1 MGYSGFLNRNSS
13 LSFKDSINILP
24 FTSSNKKNIRQSL
37 SSSVN
42 NRFTSNIRGP
52 TWWLSL
58 ILLLLSVAIGFQ
70 LGLVFICNIKRCLTE
85 DLSIQEESDRTN
97 TQHVSSIN
105 IPRVSQK
112 KQLILIAV
120 MTSKDFLTT
129 RAPTV
134 MRTWAGKVPGEV
146 IFFSSEG
153 STTNESN
160 INLVSLPSVTDTY
173 PPQKKSFLM
182 MKYIYDHYLN
192 KFEWFMRVDDDVY
205 IRTDNLERLLRSID
219 NRKPYYIGQPGMG
232 TKDEFGK
239 LALGE
244 NENFCM
250 GGPGIILSRET
261 LARFTP
267 HIKKCLKNFYTYHE
281 DVELGRCVHK
291 YANTSCTWS
300 YEMQHIL
307 YNHPNKTEGYKAR
320 NLVSTDILRAVSL
333 HSIKDIRVFT
343 RVHNFALQRRIIE
356 LEQRTMIL
364 NRQINLYNQILHI
377 HNQMKL
383 ETKKIWKLIQIT
395 KNEQMKM
402 KFKQIYK
409 VLNMPDQQIAEQIM
423 ALYDRTYR
431 LFHNEQL
438 STGTFEKILPNK
450 KN

>member
-1 MGYSGFLNRNSS
+1 MTKFVPKSVKFDDNIIIISTVKPMKQDSFNN
-13 LSFKDSINILP
+13 LSFTL
-24 FTSSNKKNIRQSL
+24 SSNKKIIRQSFP
-37 SSSVN
+37 SPVN
-42 NRFTSNIRGP
+42 NRLASNIRSP

-58 ILLLLSVAIGFQ
+58 ILLLISVVVGFQ
-70 LGLVFICNIKRCLTE
+70 LGLMFLCNIKRCLMNDSNISQDSDTSNINQKN
-85 DLSIQEESDRTN
+85 SISI
-97 TQHVSSIN
+97 SPIN
-105 IPRVSQK
+105 IPRVSEK

-120 MTSKDFLTT
+120 MTSKEFLTT

-134 MRTWAGKVPGEV
+134 MRTWAKKVPGDV

-153 STTNESN
+153 SKTNDSS

-205 IRTDNLERLLRSID
+205 IRTDNLEKLLRSID

-232 TKDEFGK
+232 TKEEYGK

-261 LARFTP
+261 LSRFVP
-267 HIKKCLKNFYTYHE
+267 NIKKCLKNFYTYHE

-307 YNHPNKTEGYKAR
+307 YNHPNKTDGYRAR

-333 HSIKDIRVFT
+333 HSIKDIRS
-343 RVHNFALQRRIIE
+343 H
-356 LEQRTMIL
+356 
-364 NRQINLYNQILHI
+364 
-377 HNQMKL
+377 
-383 ETKKIWKLIQIT
+383 
-395 KNEQMKM
+395 
-402 KFKQIYK
+402 
-409 VLNMPDQQIAEQIM
+409 
-423 ALYDRTYR
+423 
-431 LFHNEQL
+431 
-438 STGTFEKILPNK
+438 
-450 KN
+450 

>member
-1 MGYSGFLNRNSS
+1 M
-13 LSFKDSINILP
+13 
-24 FTSSNKKNIRQSL
+24 
-37 SSSVN
+37 
-42 NRFTSNIRGP
+42 
-52 TWWLSL
+52 SL
-58 ILLLLSVAIGFQ
+58 IFFLISAVVGFQ
-70 LGLVFICNIKRCLTE
+70 LGLLLLCNVQRCLT
-85 DLSIQEESDRTN
+85 DDA
-97 TQHVSSIN
+97 SSRLQPNNALNNNNRKN
-105 IPRVSQK
+105 IAPVATVILPPVLKK
-112 KQLILIAV
+112 KQLVLIAV
-120 MTSKDFLTT
+120 MTSKEFLTT

-134 MRTWAGKVPGEV
+134 IRTWAENVPGQV

-153 STTNESN
+153 STTNDSR

-219 NRKPYYIGQPGMG
+219 NRKFECFYSYSILICFLVFFLNLGKPYYIGQPGMG
-232 TKDEFGK
+232 TKEEYGK

-307 YNHPNKTEGYKAR
+307 YNHPNKTDGYRAT
-320 NLVSTDILRAVSL
+320 NLVSTDILRAISL
-333 HSIKDIRVFT
+333 HSIKDIRVFA
-343 RVHNFALQRRIIE
+343 RVHNFALQRKIME
-356 LEQRTMIL
+356 VEQRNML
-364 NRQINLYNQILHI
+364 LRRQIDVINQILHI
-377 HNQMKL
+377 QNQIKL
-383 ETKKIWKLIQIT
+383 QAKNISKFIQKT
-395 KNEQMKM
+395 KNEQIKT
-402 KFKQIYK
+402 KLKHQYK
-409 VLNMPDQQIAEQIM
+409 VLNMPDQHIAEQIIT
-423 ALYDRTYR
+423 LYNNTYQLFTHNNMEQQGRERTLLKNKTYKK
-431 LFHNEQL
+431 LVIL
-438 STGTFEKILPNK
+438 SMNF
-450 KN
+450 